1 MQSAFRYILEPYSG
15 KKSRYRCPGCQDKKS
30 LSRYIDTETGEQ
42 LAEYVGRCD
51 REVKCGYHYTPKQYF
66 QDNGE
71 ALDGERGPFRP
82 AKPPV
87 LPEPGPASFIPFEAF
102 KKSHGRYEQNY
113 FVTYLISLFGGEVTN
128 QLISRYF
135 IGTSKHWPGATVF
148 YQVDSHGRVRRG
160 KIMLYSPTTGRRLK
174 EPYNHITS
182 VHAAL
187 KLHEPKPEQCLFG
200 EHLLCGNSKPIAIV
214 ESEKTAIIAS
224 QYAPGFIWLAT
235 GGLSNL
241 APERCSALT
250 GRKVFLFPD
259 LGAYDKWNEKAKSLT
274 GIASL
279 QVIDL
284 LEKKATQ
291 AEREE
296 GLDIA
301 DFFIRVNFKDIPG
314 TELKPAAPAKKIE
327 NTAAGHVVTTVPE
340 SVPAGKYPQASFDKL
355 KAKYP
360 AIGALEER
368 LELEVVC

>member
-1 MQSAFRYILEPYSG
+1 
-15 KKSRYRCPGCQDKKS
+15 
-30 LSRYIDTETGEQ
+30 
-42 LAEYVGRCD
+42 
-51 REVKCGYHYTPKQYF
+51 
-66 QDNGE
+66 
-71 ALDGERGPFRP
+71 
-82 AKPPV
+82 
-87 LPEPGPASFIPFEAF
+87 
-102 KKSHGRYEQNY
+102 
-113 FVTYLISLFGGEVTN
+113 
-128 QLISRYF
+128 
-135 IGTSKHWPGATVF
+135 
-148 YQVDSHGRVRRG
+148 
-160 KIMLYSPTTGRRLK
+160 MLYSPITGKRVK

-187 KLHEPKPEQCLFG
+187 KLPEPQPEQCLFG

-241 APERCSALT
+241 APDRCKALT

-259 LGAYDKWNEKAKSLT
+259 LGAYDKWNEKAKSLA
-274 GIASL
+274 GFASL
-279 QVIDL
+279 QVVDL

-301 DFFIRVNFKDIPG
+301 DFFIRVNFKEIPA
-314 TELKPAAPAKKIE
+314 TELKPAVTVKAIE
-327 NTAAGHVVTTVPE
+327 NTAAGHVITTVSE
-340 SVPAGKYPQASFDKL
+340 SVPAGKDPQASFDKL

-360 AIGALEER
+360 SIGALAER